1 MMPKVAFQKI
11 RRIAKRGS
19 NEMLE
24 RAIQEVYL
32 AGMEAGARALSE
44 QLKGRIHDI
53 QSASNGSNLDGEWG
67 EPSGGE
73 PSGGPGID
81 SNDENRDRG
90 SPSTTPGP
98 FSPGLSDLA
107 D

>member
-1 MMPKVAFQKI
+1 MMSKVAFQKI
-11 RRIAKRGS
+11 RRLAKRGS

-53 QSASNGSNLDGEWG
+53 QGINNGDNSRGERG
-67 EPSGGE
+67 EPYSTEPSQGGGVDATDPDSSGGSTIPT
-73 PSGGPGID
+73 PS
-81 SNDENRDRG
+81 EC
-90 SPSTTPGP
+90 TV
-98 FSPGLSDLA
+98 
-107 D
+107 

>member
-11 RRIAKRGS
+11 RRLAKRGS

-53 QSASNGSNLDGEWG
+53 QGSSNGAHIDGI
-67 EPSGGE
+67 GGE
-73 PSGGPGID
+73 PYSAESSGGLGINTND
-81 SNDENRDRG
+81 SGSDRG
-90 SPSTTPGP
+90 SAVPTPSDCT
-98 FSPGLSDLA
+98 D
-107 D
+107 